1 MQRNAVDDDLFSYTT
16 WYYNTHSQQTTLQIS
31 DKKLQ
36 VNCHY
41 ARCYCASLQPWALGV
56 CTLPAVPRSTQPST
70 LHGTVKEYQLSGL
83 VLTNNKWRWWLLT
96 TAAYRR
102 THMQSQVAWSEGR
115 RPLGAV
121 LHSSNERSEL
131 LQ

>member
-1 MQRNAVDDDLFSYTT
+1 VGSCVYRKK
-16 WYYNTHSQQTTLQIS
+16 HS
-31 DKKLQ
+31 D
-36 VNCHY
+36 
-41 ARCYCASLQPWALGV
+41 LQPWVRAV

-70 LHGTVKEYQLSGL
+70 LRGTVKEYQLSGL

-121 LHSSNERSEL
+121 LHSSNEPSEL
-131 LQ
+131 LQWPSRFCPDGEWLILAYSRFRYIRPRQVSVCLMNL